1 MNYKEFKK
9 FILEEPVIFNH
20 FSIVVSISF
29 IINCLIFP
37 AMFFQMYKTYKTK
50 ESQDFN
56 PIFIGLQLFGGAP
69 EGFIGAIIGL
79 MTSNMQQSIIGFYAM
94 FYNSFMLY
102 YRFFGK
108 NGIFIKKYKKSKFLK
123 K

>member
-50 ESQDFN
+50 ESQDLKTLLREVQY
-56 PIFIGLQLFGGAP
+56 IFH
-69 EGFIGAIIGL
+69 
-79 MTSNMQQSIIGFYAM
+79 
-94 FYNSFMLY
+94 
-102 YRFFGK
+102 
-108 NGIFIKKYKKSKFLK
+108 FLK
-123 K
+123 KQNTLDQCL